1 MIAMTRR
8 NLLFEWLCGGLQFA
22 FYFQIAAAV
31 IIVAFNIFYA
41 VRMQEQDTVEKT
53 TTYTVQAETETKTLY
68 IEETR
73 FSGAD
78 IYFAEMEQE
87 QPQDTGYL
95 ITDEMRMVAQ
105 LVQAEAGNQDLTGKR
120 LVADVV
126 LNRVDSERFPN
137 TVEEV
142 IFQRNPVQFGVIVD
156 GAFDRVGGDV
166 SEECFKAVQMEWE
179 KETRLDK
186 NVMYFN
192 GVHENGKNPFKHGD
206 HWFSY

>member
-1 MIAMTRR
+1 MNAMSRG
-8 NLLFEWLCGGLQFA
+8 NLKTEVLWICLQSA
-22 FYFQIAAAV
+22 FYLPILATA
-31 IIVAFNIFYA
+31 IIVVVNIYAAFY
-41 VRMQEQDTVEKT
+41 VWEPHKVEQSTQI
-53 TTYTVQAETETKTLY
+53 VQTEAIEQRETLY

-78 IYFAEMEQE
+78 IYFAEMEQTQE
-87 QPQDTGYL
+87 EDTGYL

-142 IFQRNPVQFGVIVD
+142 IFQKNPVQFGVTVD
-156 GAFDRVGGDV
+156 GAFDRVGGG
-166 SEECFKAVQMEWE
+166 CIGGM
-179 KETRLDK
+179 L
-186 NVMYFN
+186 
-192 GVHENGKNPFKHGD
+192 
-206 HWFSY
+206 

>member
-1 MIAMTRR
+1 MVINVYMACHVRETRKAQ
-8 NLLFEWLCGGLQFA
+8 ESTK
-22 FYFQIAAAV
+22 
-31 IIVAFNIFYA
+31 IVQTEAI
-41 VRMQEQDTVEKT
+41 EQRE
-53 TTYTVQAETETKTLY
+53 TLY

-78 IYFAEMEQE
+78 IYFAEMEQT
-87 QPQDTGYL
+87 QADTGYL
-95 ITDEMRMVAQ
+95 ITDEMQMVAQ

-137 TVEEV
+137 TIEEV
-142 IFQRNPVQFGVIVD
+142 IFQKNPVQFGVTVD

-166 SEECFKAVQMEWE
+166 SEECFKATQMEWE
-179 KETRLDK
+179 RETRLDK